1 MAEFMAGLG
10 PSLDSLL
17 GHLRIHGVGG
27 LDLCFYV
34 VGAAVVIGFCAAVRS
49 ATRVAFLRC
58 SVRK

>member
-1 MAEFMAGLG
+1 MAEFLAGLG

-17 GHLRIHGVGG
+17 GHLGIHGVGG
-27 LDLCFYV
+27 LDACCYI
-34 VGAAVVIGFCAAVRS
+34 VGAAAVLGLCAAVRS